1 MSNGVS
7 KFISMKNN
15 RVLFISYDGMTDP
28 LGQSQVLPY
37 LTHLVQLNYEIH
49 ILSTEKNENFLNNK
63 AIIEAMRSGDWVI
76 IYKTTF
82 SRIVTYQSR

>member
-37 LTHLVQLNYEIH
+37 LTHLVRLNYEIH
-49 ILSTEKNENFLNNK
+49 ILSTEKSENFLNNK
-63 AIIEAMRSGDWVI
+63 VHKHG
-76 IYKTTF
+76 
-82 SRIVTYQSR
+82 QG